1 MTSISFTSWLTC
13 AVLII
18 SFFTLAEVAN
28 CAPGTYLSGT
38 ACLQCEAGSYTKEL
52 NQRSCTKARAGYYIP
67 NDGATAETPCTRG
80 TYSATQGST
89 SCLSCPAGSMCP
101 SDALANP
108 QKCSPGRYSTGGAVE
123 CTWCSPGTFN
133 SVQGATGCCACCAG
147 WFNKNPSLTNCQ
159 KCSNQYLYC
168 SPGATSCTAPMG
180 QYAPVSSC
188 SMNGRNC
195 PLTFFDDASQAPI
208 QRSEPGILTC
218 HTSKERACP
227 VYKIKNG
234 VRTQVG
240 YKCQFVVGDLWPCG
254 GCPSDDSDVFSGED
268 CTEIPNVDS
277 VECIKGQCVIR
288 SCIYGHGSSANHTV
302 CIPATSTAAAEGLVA
317 QGLHAKSWHN

>member
-1 MTSISFTSWLTC
+1 MTSFSFTSWLTC

-18 SFFTLAEVAN
+18 NSFTPAEAVN

-38 ACLQCEAGSYTKEL
+38 ACLECEAGSYTKEY

-67 NDGATAETPCTRG
+67 NAGATSETACTRG
-80 TYSATQGST
+80 TYSPSQGST

-147 WFNKNPSLTNCQ
+147 WFNNNPSLTNCQ
-159 KCSNQYLYC
+159 KCSNQYPYS
-168 SPGATSCTAPMG
+168 SPGATSCTASMG

-188 SMNGRNC
+188 SMSGRNC
-195 PLTFFDDASQAPI
+195 RKYDLPPRVPVR
-208 QRSEPGILTC
+208 RSEPGMPTC
-218 HTSKERACP
+218 HTSQRACP
-227 VYKIKNG
+227 VYKTHNG

-240 YKCQFVVGDLWPCG
+240 YKCQFVLNDLWSCG
-254 GCPSDDSDVFSGED
+254 GCPSEDGDGFAGKD

-277 VECIKGQCVIR
+277 VECVKGQCVVR
-288 SCIYGHGSSANHTV
+288 SCAYGHMSSDNHTV
-302 CIPATSTAAAEGLVA
+302 CVPANSSAAEGLVA
-317 QGLHAKSWHN
+317 QSLHAFHLKSWHH